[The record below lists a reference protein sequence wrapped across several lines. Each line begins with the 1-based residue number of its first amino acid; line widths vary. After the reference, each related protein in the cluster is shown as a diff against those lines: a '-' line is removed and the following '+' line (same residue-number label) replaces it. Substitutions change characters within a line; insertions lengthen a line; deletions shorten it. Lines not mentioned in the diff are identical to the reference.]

1 MTTYDY
7 TVIGAGIVGLA
18 TALQLRERY
27 PRAAIAVVEKE
38 SGPALHQS
46 GHNSGVIHAGVYY
59 EPGSAKA
66 LLCRAGLAATVAFC
80 RANDIPFEQC
90 GKLVVAT
97 DALELT
103 RLRALHERANRNG
116 VACEL
121 IDRPALAELEP
132 HIRGV
137 AALRVSETG
146 IVDYAAIA
154 NVMASRLAQSGVEFH
169 YTLPVT
175 AIDETEFGI
184 GLATASGTLTTA
196 RLVACAGLQSDRIA
210 ALAGIAGGF
219 SIVPFRGDFYRLP
232 QTRADIASHLI
243 YPVPDPALPFLG
255 VHLTRTIDGGMTVG
269 PSAMLAFDRET
280 YAKFAVSWRDVK
292 SLAAT
297 PGLARLLL
305 RYRGA
310 GLVECLHAVSRRAYL
325 RAVRKYCPDLTLADL
340 EHHTCGIRAQALGPD
355 GRLIHDFLLRRT
367 PRSVHVC
374 NAPSPAATAAL
385 PIAARVVDELAAAGN

>member
-1 MTTYDY
+1 MYDY

-18 TALQLRERY
+18 TALRLRQRY
-27 PRAAIAVVEKE
+27 PDASIAVIEKE
-38 SGPALHQS
+38 QLPAAHQS

-66 LLCRAGLAATVAFC
+66 VLCRAGLAATLAFC

-97 DALELT
+97 NSLEHE
-103 RLRALHERANRNG
+103 RLRALHERAASNG

-121 IDRPALAELEP
+121 LDRSALAAIEP
-132 HIRGV
+132 HVRGV
-137 AALRVSETG
+137 AALRVRETG
-146 IVDYAAIA
+146 IVDYAAVA
-154 NVMASRLAQSGVEFH
+154 RAMAARLSRDGVDLHFKAH
-169 YTLPVT
+169 VT
-175 AIDETEFGI
+175 AIDETGHGI
-184 GLATASGTLTTA
+184 ELATSTGTVATA
-196 RLVACAGLQSDRIA
+196 HLIACAGLQSDRIA
-210 ALAGIAGGF
+210 TLAGIGGGF
-219 SIVPFRGDFYRLP
+219 AIVPFRGDFYRLP
-232 QTRADIASHLI
+232 ASRADLVRHLV

-255 VHLTRTIDGGMTVG
+255 VHLTRTIDGGMIVG

-280 YAKFAVSWRDVK
+280 YAKFAFSWRDVK
-292 SLAAT
+292 ALART

-305 RYRGA
+305 QFRGA
-310 GLVECLHAVSRRAYL
+310 GITECLHAVSRRAYL

-340 EHHTCGIRAQALGPD
+340 SGHSCGIRAQAVSPD
-355 GRLIHDFLLRRT
+355 GRLMHDFLIRRT

-385 PIAARVVDELAAAGN
+385 PIADRIVDELAGPPG